1 MKAITRMRGFTLVEL
16 LVVILVIGILVA
28 MLMPGMANV
37 WRVARQ
43 SQCANNL
50 SSLGKAYA
58 IRTGDEAMGTVVP
71 FSITEWTTMLSPY
84 LSGQGDWLICPEGGE
99 FMPSAAVAEMYEF
112 KTIGGQT
119 WYTPMTE
126 SEFVL
131 KLSQTQYN
139 AATAAGYLSEAGD
152 NMRSHFDCTYRADSN
167 PNVYWLCLEDHGGD
181 WDFKDVMVKVTQQA
195 DGSVRLVFTA
205 GTTGHTNSVVSRK
218 DGSQLAAIPSMCAGE
233 ERVVPG
239 QGRETSYGLNEGGAQ
254 PNASG
259 RILLM
264 DYCRY
269 VARSTDLWTDDEADA
284 NHDGMPDFARHQGL
298 VNILFSDQSVAAY
311 DPLTLDPSRPSV
323 ARQFWDP

>member
-1 MKAITRMRGFTLVEL
+1 
-16 LVVILVIGILVA
+16 
-28 MLMPGMANV
+28 MPGMANV

-43 SQCANNL
+43 TECANNL

-139 AATAAGYLSEAGD
+139 AAKAAGYLSEAGD

-205 GTTGHTNSVVSRK
+205 GRRATPTPSSPGRTGASWR
-218 DGSQLAAIPSMCAGE
+218 PSPACA
-233 ERVVPG
+233 R
-239 QGRETSYGLNEGGAQ
+239 
-254 PNASG
+254 
-259 RILLM
+259 
-264 DYCRY
+264 
-269 VARSTDLWTDDEADA
+269 ARSASC
-284 NHDGMPDFARHQGL
+284 PARGG
-298 VNILFSDQSVAAY
+298 
-311 DPLTLDPSRPSV
+311 RPV
-323 ARQFWDP
+323 TA